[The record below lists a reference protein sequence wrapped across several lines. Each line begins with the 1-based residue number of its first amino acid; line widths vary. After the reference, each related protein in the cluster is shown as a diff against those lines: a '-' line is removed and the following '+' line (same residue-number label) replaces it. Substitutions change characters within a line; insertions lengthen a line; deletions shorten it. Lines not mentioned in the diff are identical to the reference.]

1 MPADFVKPRTF
12 KDEFENFKNIIVT
25 ENDRPFVK
33 TCSKFDKQDSVTNQ
47 ICYNEE
53 LSCFSNYCSI

>member
-12 KDEFENFKNIIVT
+12 KDEFENIKNIIVT

-33 TCSKFDKQDSVTNQ
+33 TYSKFDKQDSETNQ

-53 LSCFSNYCSI
+53 LS